1 MSTLQ
6 CIAVSLPIA
15 LACTIWLYKKLK
27 PILTANEATDASE
40 REHNAAEPT
49 PLRGGP
55 AALETTYTSGRHCL
69 TPEEIEEHTLGRWD

>member
-15 LACTIWLYKKLK
+15 LACTVWLYKRLK
-27 PILTANEATDASE
+27 PILTANDAADSAE
-40 REHNAAEPT
+40 REHN
-49 PLRGGP
+49 
-55 AALETTYTSGRHCL
+55 ALETTYTSGRHCL